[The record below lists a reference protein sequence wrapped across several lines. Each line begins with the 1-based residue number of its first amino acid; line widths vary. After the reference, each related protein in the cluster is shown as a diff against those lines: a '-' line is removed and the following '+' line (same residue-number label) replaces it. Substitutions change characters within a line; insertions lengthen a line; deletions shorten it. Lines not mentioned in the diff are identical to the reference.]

1 MIENIT
7 QAITEH
13 IAELIKRAEIAEKHL
28 RIAEKALIEKDGQIA
43 ILKRGLN
50 QRDAKI
56 KSQEEAIE
64 KWQAIVDQKNSD
76 NSRLNSTVK
85 ALSEQLAKKLS
96 AENADREKDDK
107 IKELEEYLTVVK
119 NANEKWKN
127 IHTANRARIKEL
139 EQIIQNY
146 EVSAN
151 SSSYKYVAALRDL
164 EGTLCAASDHL
175 KELSNSVHKVIE

>member
-1 MIENIT
+1 MIENIM

-13 IAELIKRAEIAEKHL
+13 IAELIKRAETAEKHL
-28 RIAEKALIEKDGQIA
+28 KIAEKALIEKDDQITT
-43 ILKRGLN
+43 LKRALN
-50 QRDAKI
+50 NRDAKI
-56 KSQEEAIE
+56 KSLEEAIE

-76 NSRLNSTVK
+76 NNRLNSTVK

-96 AENADREKDDK
+96 AENADSEKDAK
-107 IKELEEYLTVVK
+107 IKELEEHLMIVK

-127 IHTANRARIKEL
+127 IHTANRDRIKEL
-139 EQIIQNY
+139 EQIIKNY

-175 KELSNSVHKVIE
+175 KELSNSVHKIIE